1 MRMEKTKREK
11 ILVSEALMQ
20 FLKVVSNK
28 TRIRILSL
36 LTEGEKRV
44 SDIQE
49 ALGAKQSYVS
59 QQLQILKNK
68 GFLDFRREGTQIYYR
83 LKDDKIIKL
92 LKILEKEV

>member
-1 MRMEKTKREK
+1 MEKTKREK